1 MEGVIL
7 IVGIAVAYYLAKLGK
22 TAVQGVAIFMVT
34 MGAFLFA
41 LWYFGRAK
49 VYRRTICSPIC
60 GGILRRPK
68 DMSVRGGGK
77 NLPSGR

>member
-1 MEGVIL
+1 MQDTEEALESVRETVTVQESSSMEGVIL

-41 LWYFGRAK
+41 SFYFR
-49 VYRRTICSPIC
+49 
-60 GGILRRPK
+60 
-68 DMSVRGGGK
+68 
-77 NLPSGR
+77 

>member
-7 IVGIAVAYYLAKLGK
+7 IVGIAVSYCLAKLGK

-41 LWYFGRAK
+41 SFYFR
-49 VYRRTICSPIC
+49 
-60 GGILRRPK
+60 
-68 DMSVRGGGK
+68 
-77 NLPSGR
+77 